1 MGNVYVFD
9 DVNTVYTVD
18 RADKNLRVLRAIC
31 DEAKWE
37 EEEEDVG
44 ASNRAEARR
53 SSRMEPS

>member
-37 EEEEDVG
+37 EEEEEV
-44 ASNRAEARR
+44 
-53 SSRMEPS
+53 